1 MSSIPHAEENIGQH
15 PSNEDQAIREPGIET
30 QLVPIPFQ
38 VDEHVHTTI
47 DRDQLDIER
56 LFKEPL
62 GSVLRSF
69 TSLTSVVSLVE
80 LLTRR
85 QHMPWAILVVT
96 FKDDPAP
103 SSSLAKY
110 EAVFT
115 AARRGTLNMVDYFDE
130 MSHGLVDVSGSKVFG
145 PFVLNHPRADYVG
158 NVYPPPAGK
167 LNRNGVL
174 DLAKATAVSAGVDL
188 SKFSGV
194 VVCGTPSLD
203 LCGWVG
209 GFAALCDDASL
220 QPSLLGQEIGHGFG
234 LDHSRLNGSVDDY
247 QDPFDTMSTANAYM
261 ASHPTYGAI
270 GPGLNA
276 ANMRMRSW
284 LNEGRV
290 RAIPATSFAD
300 EVVTLRPLHA
310 RYLSGAL
317 AIEVGQFLVELRL
330 GKRWDAGMLH
340 AGIRSCVLVHRAE
353 SNVSY
358 LMQGSTGTAL
368 VAGSQFEF
376 GRPNAF
382 FGDYVRIVV
391 ESIDEQGESA
401 RVHVT
406 YHPFAVNIPIL
417 VDRQFPR
424 IPPEERESIVI
435 GRRGLRVPS
444 DAPTRQL
451 VERVAA
457 LLDVDDDRG
466 RPGHTEARMRA
477 LAEILQAVGDVAR
490 TTEVVTHTPPG
501 LERLHR

>member
-1 MSSIPHAEENIGQH
+1 MTSVPPRPTGDPHV
-15 PSNEDQAIREPGIET
+15 PDQPGIEAK
-30 QLVPIPFQ
+30 LVPIPFQ
-38 VDEHVHTTI
+38 VDEHVHTTL

-56 LFKEPL
+56 LFKEPF
-62 GSVLRSF
+62 GSVFSSF

-80 LLTRR
+80 LFTRR
-85 QHMPWAILVVT
+85 QRMPWAILVVT
-96 FKDDPAP
+96 FNDDPAP

-115 AARRGTLNMVDYFDE
+115 AAGTGTLNMVDYFDE
-130 MSHGLVDVSGSKVFG
+130 MSHGLVDVSGSEVFG
-145 PFVLNHPRADYVG
+145 PFVLNHPRANYVG
-158 NVYPPPAGK
+158 NVYPQPAGK

-188 SKFSGV
+188 SRFSGV
-194 VVCGTPSLD
+194 VVCGTPLLD

-220 QPSLLGQEIGHGFG
+220 QPSLLGQEMGHGFG

-261 ASHPTYGAI
+261 ASHPAYGAI

-276 ANMRMRSW
+276 SNMRLRGW

-290 RAIPATSFAD
+290 LAIPATSFAD

-310 RYLSGAL
+310 RHLSGAL
-317 AIEVGQFLVELRL
+317 AIQVGQFLVELRL
-330 GKRWDAGMLH
+330 RRRWDAG
-340 AGIRSCVLVHRAE
+340 IPRSCVLVHRAQ

-358 LMQGSTGTAL
+358 LMQGSTGTDL

-376 GRPNAF
+376 GRPNAIL
-382 FGDYVRIVV
+382 GDYLRVV
-391 ESIDEQGESA
+391 VDSIDEQGESA
-401 RVHVT
+401 RVHLT
-406 YHPFAVNIPIL
+406 YHPFAMPDIPVL

-424 IPPEERESIVI
+424 IPPEEREGIVI
-435 GRRGLRVPS
+435 GKRGLRVPS
-444 DAPTRQL
+444 DAPTRLL

-466 RPGHTEARMRA
+466 RTGYTEARMRA

-501 LERLHR
+501 LERLLR